1 MRVTFNQVRD
11 GLTAINTAAEQFATA
26 QWQVSSGL
34 RVRQPSDDPAAA
46 QRAINDQADLD
57 EIDAYKSVSA
67 SASSRLVAMD
77 SALGN
82 MIEKIQ
88 EALVALQSA
97 QGSTATQ
104 TVRDAAATTFEG
116 VRDALLAD
124 INTTIGGTHL
134 FSGTNSDQAAYARVA
149 GTWTYQGSTDPMSV
163 GISEGRSVA
172 ITMDGQA
179 IMQGSAPQDLL
190 ALVESLATAAR
201 TNDTATL
208 AAGVT
213 GLNDAFAR
221 VTRAQSQ
228 VGYDETSIT
237 DGEARLSSLKLA
249 ATARLSADR
258 DANMAE
264 AMTRMSKAQV
274 TYEAALAAVAK
285 SSRQSLLDYLK

>member
-11 GLTAINTAAEQFATA
+11 GLTSINTAAEQFADA
-26 QWQVSSGL
+26 QWQVSTGL
-34 RVRQPSDDPAAA
+34 RVRQPSDDPVAA
-46 QRAINDQADLD
+46 QRAINHQATLD
-57 EIDAYKSVSA
+57 ELDAYKSVSD

-77 SALGN
+77 SALGS

-104 TVRDAAATTFEG
+104 VVRDTAATTFEG
-116 VRDALLAD
+116 VRDALLAG
-124 INTTIGGTHL
+124 INTTFGGRHM
-134 FSGTNSDQAAYARVA
+134 FSGTDSDQPAYARVT
-149 GTWTYQGSTDPMSV
+149 GSWTYQGTNDPMSV

-172 ITMDGQA
+172 IALDGQE
-179 IMQGSAPQDLL
+179 IMQGSDPQDLL

-201 TNDTATL
+201 SNDAATL

-213 GLNDAFAR
+213 GLNNAMAR
-221 VTRAQSQ
+221 VARAQSQ
-228 VGYDETSIT
+228 VGYDETSIS
-237 DGEARLSSLKLA
+237 DGELRLSSLKLA
-249 ATARLSADR
+249 ATSRLSEDR

-264 AMTRMSKAQV
+264 AMTRMSKAQI

-285 SSRQSLLDYLK
+285 SSRMSLLDYLK

>member
-34 RVRQPSDDPAAA
+34 RVRQPSDDPVAA
-46 QRAINDQADLD
+46 QRAINDQATVD
-57 EIDAYKSVSA
+57 ELDAYKSVSD

-77 SALGN
+77 SSLSN

-88 EALVALQSA
+88 DALVALQSA

-124 INTTIGGTHL
+124 INTTFGGTHL
-134 FSGTNSDQAAYARVA
+134 FSGTNSGQPAYAKVA
-149 GTWTYQGSTDPMSV
+149 GAWTYQGSTDPMSV

-172 ITMDGQA
+172 IAMDGQQ
-179 IMQGSAPQDLL
+179 ILQGSDPQDVLS
-190 ALVESLATAAR
+190 LVDSLATAAR
-201 TNDTATL
+201 TNDAATL

-213 GLNDAFAR
+213 SLNNALAR
-221 VTRAQSQ
+221 AARAQSQ
-228 VGYDETSIT
+228 VGYDETSIS
-237 DGEARLSSLKLA
+237 DGESRLSSLKLA
-249 ATARLSADR
+249 ATARLSEDR

-264 AMTRMSKAQV
+264 AMTRMSKAQI
-274 TYEAALAAVAK
+274 TYEASLAAVAK
-285 SSRQSLLDYLK
+285 SSKMSLLDYLK